1 MKQKRFTWKPWVI
14 VWAVLTVGNI
24 ISQVILDFF
33 PATDFPPATVST
45 VLLAPFASA
54 LLLAILYVVF
64 GFYFL
69 PTILAK
75 QRQQEND
82 QIIFALNLV
91 LGWTVLFWVVCLF
104 WAILGET
111 KQVGK
116 KCPACAE
123 MVKLEASVCK
133 HCTYE
138 F

>member
-24 ISQVILDFF
+24 VGQVTL
-33 PATDFPPATVST
+33 DFPPATVST
-45 VLLAPFASA
+45 VLLAPLSSAS
-54 LLLAILYVVF
+54 LLAILYVVF